1 MNSHNR
7 SIKEFPAINGIVNDF
22 RYLQQ
27 NKFKKTQNIDVMY
40 NQAQSSCILLRRCAS
55 LQLKNANSVYDA
67 DLML

>member
-7 SIKEFPAINGIVNDF
+7 SVKEFSAINGVVNEFSIFTTKLFQRDTKHSSVQ
-22 RYLQQ
+22 L
-27 NKFKKTQNIDVMY
+27 
-40 NQAQSSCILLRRCAS
+40 SCILLRRCAS